1 VSIKLGQRHAL
12 RSIQWTA
19 VVVGTKLTSV
29 DTAGTA
35 MLQNSK
41 LIGLFLMKSLAV
53 VLMAVAATPL
63 SAQTVR
69 IVPVN
74 IFGDG
79 NLLNG
84 VEDSRE
90 PVTGREGNGGDPH
103 VQQMNAG
110 TITCDGKFRGTA
122 MVVDTREF
130 APDLEGVILVS
141 AAHVLFNL
149 DRNKLFRR
157 CKFYFM
163 GWDKVAGYRSK
174 IDLKKIRMGDFD
186 PRPSNGGSEVA
197 RGDWVFLYL
206 RKPWKKF
213 NPDHSIGLREFS
225 FSQLDSYRQSGGEFR
240 LLAFD
245 SSAGVIS
252 ESRHCNVV
260 ESSGDDLGGGTW
272 RGQLLDDC
280 DSADGASGGGI
291 IAVLNQQHYLIG
303 IRNGSHWDE
312 QVYPADRFPLGPL
325 DGSAW
330 DRRSNTNFGRAIDKT
345 LLEELNLLIQSLE
358 K

>member
-1 VSIKLGQRHAL
+1 
-12 RSIQWTA
+12 
-19 VVVGTKLTSV
+19 
-29 DTAGTA
+29 

-41 LIGLFLMKSLAV
+41 LIGLFLMTWLTV
-53 VLMAVAATPL
+53 VLVTVTASPV

-74 IFGDG
+74 IFGDS
-79 NLLNG
+79 NPLNG

-90 PVTGREGNGGDPH
+90 PVTGRAGNGRDPH
-103 VQQMNAG
+103 SRQMNAG

-130 APDLEGVILVS
+130 APDLEGVVLVS
-141 AAHVLFNL
+141 AAHVLYNL
-149 DRNKLFRR
+149 DRNKLFKR

-174 IDLKKIRMGDFD
+174 IDLKKIRIGNFN
-186 PRPSNGGSEVA
+186 PRPSNGGREVA

-213 NPDHSIGLREFS
+213 NPDQSIGLREFS
-225 FSQLDSYRQSGGEFR
+225 FSQLGSYRQSDGEFR

-252 ESRHCNVV
+252 ESRNCNVI
-260 ESSGDDLGGGTW
+260 ESNGDDLGGGTW
-272 RGQLLDDC
+272 KGQLLDDC

-312 QVYPADRFPLGPL
+312 QVYPAGRFPSGPP

-330 DRRSNTNFGRAIDKT
+330 DRRSNTNFGRAIDT
-345 LLEELNLLIQSLE
+345 YLLEEMNLLIQSIE
-358 K
+358 E

>member
-1 VSIKLGQRHAL
+1 MAL
-12 RSIQWTA
+12 E
-19 VVVGTKLTSV
+19 TKLTSV
-29 DTAGTA
+29 DTAGPA
-35 MLQNSK
+35 MLQNSN
-41 LIGLFLMKSLAV
+41 LIGLFLMTGLTIALVTVTASPV
-53 VLMAVAATPL
+53 
-63 SAQTVR
+63 SAQTAR

-79 NLLNG
+79 NPLNG

-90 PVTGREGNGGDPH
+90 PVTGRGGNGRDPH
-103 VQQMNAG
+103 GQKMNAG

-130 APDLEGVILVS
+130 APDLEGVVLVS
-141 AAHVLFNL
+141 AAHVFFNL
-149 DRNKLFRR
+149 DRNKLFKR

-163 GWDKVAGYRSK
+163 GRDKVAGYRSK
-174 IDLKKIRMGDFD
+174 IDLRQIRIGNFD
-186 PRPSNGGSEVA
+186 PRSPNGGREVA
-197 RGDWVFLYL
+197 RGDWAFLYL

-213 NPDHSIGLREFS
+213 NPDQSIGLREFS
-225 FSQLDSYRQSGGEFR
+225 FSQLGSYRQSGGEFR

-245 SSAGVIS
+245 STAGVIS
-252 ESRHCNVV
+252 ESRNCIVV
-260 ESSGDDLGGGTW
+260 ESDGDDLGGVTW
-272 RGQLLDDC
+272 KGQLLDDC

-312 QVYPADRFPLGPL
+312 QVYPADRFPSGPP

-330 DRRSNTNFGRAIDKT
+330 DRRSNTNFGRAIDT
-345 LLEELNLLIQSLE
+345 YLLDEIDSLIRSIEE
-358 K
+358 

>member
-1 VSIKLGQRHAL
+1 
-12 RSIQWTA
+12 
-19 VVVGTKLTSV
+19 
-29 DTAGTA
+29 

-41 LIGLFLMKSLAV
+41 LIGLFLMTWLTV
-53 VLMAVAATPL
+53 VLMTVAASPL
-63 SAQTVR
+63 SAQTAR

-79 NLLNG
+79 NPLNG

-90 PVTGREGNGGDPH
+90 PVPGREGNGRGPH

-130 APDLEGVILVS
+130 APDLEGVVLVS

-174 IDLKKIRMGDFD
+174 IDLRKIRMGNFD
-186 PRPSNGGSEVA
+186 PRSSNGGREVA

-213 NPDHSIGLREFS
+213 NPDQSIGIREFS
-225 FSQLDSYRQSGGEFR
+225 FSQPGSYRQSGGEFR

-252 ESRHCNVV
+252 ESRNCIVV
-260 ESSGDDLGGGTW
+260 ESDGDDLGVGTW
-272 RGQLLDDC
+272 KGQLLDDC
-280 DSADGASGGGI
+280 DSGDGASGGGI

-303 IRNGSHWDE
+303 IRNGSHWNE
-312 QVYPADRFPLGPL
+312 QVYPADRFPSGPP

-330 DRRSNTNFGRAIDKT
+330 DRRSNTNFGRAIDAF
-345 LLEELNLLIQSLE
+345 LLEEINSLIQSLE
-358 K
+358 E

>member
-1 VSIKLGQRHAL
+1 MT
-12 RSIQWTA
+12 W
-19 VVVGTKLTSV
+19 LT
-29 DTAGTA
+29 
-35 MLQNSK
+35 
-41 LIGLFLMKSLAV
+41 V
-53 VLMAVAATPL
+53 VLMTVAASSL
-63 SAQTVR
+63 RAQTAR

-79 NLLNG
+79 NPLNG

-90 PVTGREGNGGDPH
+90 PVTGTESNGRGSHD
-103 VQQMNAG
+103 QQMNAG

-130 APDLEGVILVS
+130 APDLEGVVLVS

-149 DRNKLFRR
+149 DKNKLFRR

-163 GWDKVAGYRSK
+163 GWDKIAGYRSK
-174 IDLKKIRMGDFD
+174 IDLKKIRMGNFD
-186 PRPSNGGSEVA
+186 PRLSNGGSEVA

-206 RKPWKKF
+206 RKPWRNF
-213 NPDHSIGLREFS
+213 NPDQSIGIREFS
-225 FSQLDSYRQSGGEFR
+225 FSQPGSYRQSGGEFR

-252 ESRHCNVV
+252 ESRNCIVV
-260 ESSGDDLGGGTW
+260 ESHGNDLGGGTW
-272 RGQLLDDC
+272 KGQLLDDC

-291 IAVLNQQHYLIG
+291 IAVLNQQHFLIG
-303 IRNGSHWDE
+303 VRNGSHWDE
-312 QVYPADRFPLGPL
+312 QVYPADRFPSGPP

-330 DRRSNTNFGRAIDKT
+330 DRRTNTNFGRAIDKT

-358 K
+358 

>member
-1 VSIKLGQRHAL
+1 M
-12 RSIQWTA
+12 A
-19 VVVGTKLTSV
+19 VRTKLTSV
-29 DTAGTA
+29 DTAGPA

-41 LIGLFLMKSLAV
+41 FIGLFLMTWSMV
-53 VLMAVAATPL
+53 MLMTVAASPL
-63 SAQTVR
+63 SAQTARV
-69 IVPVN
+69 VPVN

-79 NLLNG
+79 NPLNG

-90 PVTGREGNGGDPH
+90 PVLGREGDGRGSHD
-103 VQQMNAG
+103 QQMNAG

-130 APDLEGVILVS
+130 APDLEGVVLVS

-149 DRNKLFRR
+149 DKNKLFRR

-163 GWDKVAGYRSK
+163 GRDKIAGYRSK
-174 IDLKKIRMGDFD
+174 IDLKKIRMGNFD
-186 PRPSNGGSEVA
+186 PRLSNGGSEVA

-206 RKPWKKF
+206 RKPWRNF
-213 NPDHSIGLREFS
+213 NPDQSIGLREFS
-225 FSQLDSYRQSGGEFR
+225 FSQLASYRQSGGEFR

-252 ESRHCNVV
+252 ESRNCIVV
-260 ESSGDDLGGGTW
+260 ESHGNDLGGGTW
-272 RGQLLDDC
+272 KGQLLDDC

-303 IRNGSHWDE
+303 VRNGSHWDE
-312 QVYPADRFPLGPL
+312 QVYPADRFPSGPP

-330 DRRSNTNFGRAIDKT
+330 DRHSNTNFGRAIDKT
-345 LLEELNLLIQSLE
+345 LLEKLDLLIQSLE
-358 K
+358 

>member
-1 VSIKLGQRHAL
+1 MLAHRQHLSQIRWTRVAEGAKLASVAIAGQ
-12 RSIQWTA
+12 
-19 VVVGTKLTSV
+19 
-29 DTAGTA
+29 A
-35 MLQNSK
+35 MPRNSK
-41 LIGLFLMKSLAV
+41 LIGLFPATCLMGIV
-53 VLMAVAATPL
+53 MALVATPL
-63 SAQTVR
+63 NAETFR

-79 NLLNG
+79 NPLNG

-90 PVTGREGNGGDPH
+90 PVTGREAIGRDSH
-103 VQQMNAG
+103 DQQMNAG

-122 MVVDTREF
+122 MVVDTREI
-130 APDLEGVILVS
+130 APGFEGAVLVS

-149 DRNKLFRR
+149 DSNKLFRR
-157 CKFYFM
+157 CKFQFM
-163 GWDKVAGYRSK
+163 GWDKVAGYQSK
-174 IDLKKIRMGDFD
+174 IDLKKMRMGNFD
-186 PRPSNGGSEVA
+186 PRLSNGGIEVA

-206 RKPWKKF
+206 RRPWKKF
-213 NPDHSIGLREFS
+213 NPDQSIGLREFS
-225 FSQLDSYRQSGGEFR
+225 FSQLESYRQSGGEFR

-252 ESRHCNVV
+252 ESRNCIVV
-260 ESSGDDLGGGTW
+260 ESDGNDLGGDTW
-272 RGQLLDDC
+272 KGQLLDDC

-303 IRNGSHWDE
+303 VRNGSHWDE
-312 QVYPADRFPLGPL
+312 LVYPADRFPSGPP

-330 DRRSNTNFGRAIDKT
+330 DRRSNTNFGRAIDRT
-345 LLEELNLLIQSLE
+345 LLEELSLFIRSPG

>member
-1 VSIKLGQRHAL
+1 MLM
-12 RSIQWTA
+12 T
-19 VVVGTKLTSV
+19 VVAS
-29 DTAGTA
+29 
-35 MLQNSK
+35 
-41 LIGLFLMKSLAV
+41 
-53 VLMAVAATPL
+53 PL
-63 SAQTVR
+63 SAQTAR

-79 NLLNG
+79 NPLNG

-90 PVTGREGNGGDPH
+90 AVTGREGDGRGSH
-103 VQQMNAG
+103 GQQMNAG

-149 DRNKLFRR
+149 DKNRLFRH

-163 GWDKVAGYRSK
+163 GWDKVTGYRSK
-174 IDLKKIRMGDFD
+174 IDLKKIWMGNFD
-186 PRPSNGGSEVA
+186 PRLSNGGSEVA

-213 NPDHSIGLREFS
+213 NPDQSIGLREFS
-225 FSQLDSYRQSGGEFR
+225 FSQLGSYRQSGGEFR

-252 ESRHCNVV
+252 ESRNCVVV
-260 ESSGDDLGGGTW
+260 ESDGNDLGGGTW
-272 RGQLLDDC
+272 KGQLLDDC

-303 IRNGSHWDE
+303 VRNGSHWDE
-312 QVYPADRFPLGPL
+312 QVYPADRFPSGPP

-345 LLEELNLLIQSLE
+345 LLGELSLLIRSLE
-358 K
+358 E

>member
-1 VSIKLGQRHAL
+1 
-12 RSIQWTA
+12 
-19 VVVGTKLTSV
+19 
-29 DTAGTA
+29 

-41 LIGLFLMKSLAV
+41 LIGLFLMTWSAA
-53 VLMAVAATPL
+53 VLMTLAASPL
-63 SAQTVR
+63 SAQTAR

-74 IFGDG
+74 IFGDS
-79 NLLNG
+79 NPLNG

-90 PVTGREGNGGDPH
+90 PVTGREEHGRGPND
-103 VQQMNAG
+103 QQMNAG

-130 APDLEGVILVS
+130 APDLGGIVLVS

-149 DRNKLFRR
+149 DKNRLFRR

-174 IDLKKIRMGDFD
+174 IDLKKIRMGNFV
-186 PRPSNGGSEVA
+186 PRPSNGGREVA
-197 RGDWVFLYL
+197 RGDWVFLYI

-225 FSQLDSYRQSGGEFR
+225 FSQLDAYRQSGGEFR

-252 ESRHCNVV
+252 ESRNCNVV
-260 ESSGDDLGGGTW
+260 ESDGDDLGGGTW

-280 DSADGASGGGI
+280 DSGDGASGGGI
-291 IAVLNQQHYLIG
+291 IAVLNQRHYLIG

-330 DRRSNTNFGRAIDKT
+330 DRRSNTNFGRAIDEY
-345 LLEELNLLIQSLE
+345 LLDELNVLIHSLE
-358 K
+358 